1 MKTKEKYCPIDKEP
15 VEEKGLFCKNHQR
28 ALKALVTTHKAWD
41 EAYEG
46 LTWEDYL
53 EKLVNV
59 KESVGLW
66 ALELIQYLNDK
77 NYSYSDL
84 TKMVEGE

>member
-1 MKTKEKYCPIDKEP
+1 M
-15 VEEKGLFCKNHQR
+15 
-28 ALKALVTTHKAWD
+28 AWD

-66 ALELIQYLNDK
+66 VLELIQYLNDK

-84 TKMVEGE
+84 TKMTEGE